1 MWTMLLVPVDQLEN
15 SMEQLQNLGKAKTWI
30 ATTSSWK
37 LNIQY
42 QKMFL
47 YISLETPQNRTIS
60 KAVDYDYDK

>member
-37 LNIQY
+37 LNI
-42 QKMFL
+42 L